1 MRILSTFF
9 VGARALVLTVRQT
22 VPSVFAAVVPIAAVV
37 PVAAIVAIAA
47 HAPAALAQPAR
58 SIPENAEIGRL
69 TLGVFPDATLDGKPV
84 RLGAGARIRDQ
95 ANIIQVPSTVTG
107 EKKIAFS
114 RGTMGE
120 IVQVWILSD
129 AEFKARA
136 DAIVAAR
143 RAAAQGGQQR

>member
-58 SIPENAEIGRL
+58 SIPR
-69 TLGVFPDATLDGKPV
+69 TP
-84 RLGAGARIRDQ
+84 RSAG
-95 ANIIQVPSTVTG
+95 
-107 EKKIAFS
+107 
-114 RGTMGE
+114 
-120 IVQVWILSD
+120 
-129 AEFKARA
+129 
-136 DAIVAAR
+136 
-143 RAAAQGGQQR
+143 